1 MIPLLHDWRQWPLD
15 RWHEVAEAA
24 KAHIRASTHDKAGH
38 IASSL
43 GVAELT
49 VALHGLLKT
58 PEDLLLW
65 DVGHQAYVHKVLTG
79 RADAFTSN
87 RQPGGPSGF
96 PRRSESPYDAWGVG
110 HSSTAL
116 SAAVGFARADV
127 ALGRSRHRV
136 AVVGDGA
143 MTGGMVFEALND
155 GGGWGADVLLVI
167 NDNGMAIEENVGALH
182 RGGPDAYRGLVES
195 LGWTWVDG
203 RVDGH
208 DLPAV
213 VGALERALALRGPRV
228 LHVRT
233 RRPSVA
239 SLGLEESA
247 PGPEHFQTHF
257 AAALASLAA
266 SDPRIHAL
274 TAAMAP
280 GCSLDTV
287 REQFPNRVHDVG
299 IAEPHCITAAA
310 AMAAAGLRPVVN
322 LYSTFSQ
329 RALDQWIHDVALQ
342 KLPVIL
348 CLDRAGMVGED
359 GATHHG
365 VFDLAMFRAVPHT
378 AIWAPRDGQALH
390 EALEEALAYGG
401 PSIIR
406 YPKGKAPRYPE
417 PLQRRGGMDWMQ
429 SGTGTAHFAL
439 GSALNQALAAA
450 TPSESVVD
458 LRRAKPI
465 DPNSLHYFA
474 RNHHTWHVWEDAQ
487 AINGVGQALGTW
499 LLENGYNHIALRR
512 HGYRDQF
519 VDHAPRES
527 QIESAKRN

>member
-1 MIPLLHDWRQWPLD
+1 MNEWRSWPVA
-15 RWHEVAEAA
+15 RWSEVADAA
-24 KAHIRASTHDKAGH
+24 KAHVLATTRDKAGH

-43 GVAELT
+43 GAAELT
-49 VALHGLLKT
+49 VALHGLLNT
-58 PEDLLLW
+58 PEDLLIW
-65 DVGHQAYVHKVLTG
+65 DVGHQAYVHKVLTD
-79 RADAFTSN
+79 RASVFQAN
-87 RQPGGPSGF
+87 RQPGGPTGF
-96 PRRSESPYDAWGVG
+96 PRRSESPLAAWGVG

-116 SAAVGFARADV
+116 SAAVGFARADH
-127 ALGRSRHRV
+127 ALGRVRHRV

-143 MTGGMVFEALND
+143 MTGGMVYEALND

-182 RGGPDAYRGLVES
+182 RGGPDAYRALVES
-195 LGWTWVDG
+195 LGWAWVDG
-203 RVDGH
+203 SIDGH
-208 DLPAV
+208 DVPAV
-213 VGALERALALRGPRV
+213 ASALERALALRGPRV

-233 RRPSVA
+233 RRPSTA
-239 SLGLEESA
+239 ELGLSESA
-247 PGPEHFQTHF
+247 PGPAHFQTHF

-266 SDPRIHAL
+266 TDPRIHAL

-280 GCSLDTV
+280 GCSLDVV
-287 REQFPNRVHDVG
+287 REQFPDRVHDVG
-299 IAEPHCITAAA
+299 IAEPHCIAAAA

-378 AIWAPRDGQALH
+378 AIWAPRDGQALR

-406 YPKGKAPRYPE
+406 YPKGAAPRYPE

-429 SGTGTAHFAL
+429 SGTGVAHFAL
-439 GSALNQALAAA
+439 GTALSQALAAA
-450 TPSESVVD
+450 KPSESIID
-458 LRRAKPI
+458 LRRAKPM

-487 AINGVGQALGTW
+487 AINGVGQALGCW
-499 LLENGYNHIALRR
+499 LLENGYGHIALHR

-519 VDHAPRES
+519 VDHAPREA
-527 QIESAKRN
+527 QMASAKRT

>member
-1 MIPLLHDWRQWPLD
+1 MIPLMNEWRSWPVA
-15 RWHEVAEAA
+15 RWSEVAEAA
-24 KAHIRASTHDKAGH
+24 KAHVLATTRDKAGH
-38 IASSL
+38 IASSF

-49 VALHGLLKT
+49 VALHGLLNT

-65 DVGHQAYVHKVLTG
+65 DVGHQAYIHKVLTD
-79 RADAFTSN
+79 RAPIFQAN

-96 PRRSESPYDAWGVG
+96 PRRSESPFDAWGVG

-116 SAAVGFARADV
+116 SAAVGFARADR
-127 ALGRSRHRV
+127 ALGTQRHRV

-143 MTGGMVFEALND
+143 MTGGMVYEALND

-182 RGGPDAYRGLVES
+182 RGGPDAYRSLVES

-233 RRPSVA
+233 RRPSTA
-239 SLGLEESA
+239 ELGLSESA
-247 PGPEHFQTHF
+247 PGPDHFQSHF

-266 SDPRIHAL
+266 TDPRIHAL

-280 GCSLDTV
+280 GCSLDVV
-287 REQFPNRVHDVG
+287 REQFPDRVHDVG

-378 AIWAPRDGQALH
+378 AIWAPRDGHALR
-390 EALEEALAYGG
+390 EALDEALAYGG

-406 YPKGKAPRYPE
+406 YPKGAAPRYPD
-417 PLQRRGGMDWMQ
+417 PLQRRGGMDWMR
-429 SGTGTAHFAL
+429 SGTGVAHFAL
-439 GSALNQALAAA
+439 GSALSQALEAAA
-450 TPSESVVD
+450 TSHSVID

-487 AINGVGQALGTW
+487 AINGVGQALASW
-499 LLENGYNHIALRR
+499 LLEQGYGHIALHR

-519 VDHAPRES
+519 VDHAPREA
-527 QIESAKRN
+527 QMASAKRT